1 MLKVVLSSAGQPTD
15 DINPD
20 VAAFLDYM
28 TGKLSGNKFILEIDD
43 TIRSVKLDG
52 VKEADYMT
60 FRMMIDEEREEA
72 REEGWAEGRAEGQN
86 EERKAGILKAVTM
99 LKKLKATKDIAIQ
112 QLVETYAMSRQE
124 AVAAVD
130 ENW

>member
-1 MLKVVLSSAGQPTD
+1 M
-15 DINPD
+15 
-20 VAAFLDYM
+20 DYM

-86 EERKAGILKAVTM
+86 EERKAGILRAVTM

-112 QLVETYAMSRQE
+112 QLVETYAMSQQE
-124 AVAAVD
+124 AIAAVD